1 MRYQPLP
8 ATFHAANRARLAEAI
23 GPEAVAIIDTADTL
37 VRTGDFAYPFRPD
50 SNFYYLTGL
59 DQPEAVLVL
68 VPGSPG
74 DLRELLFIKET
85 DEFTAKW
92 EGNLHTQ
99 EEAAQRSGIK
109 QVFWLSELPRMLDR
123 ILAKYSTIYLNAE
136 ESLESNMPSP
146 AKRRAAT
153 LRETFPL
160 HTLRSAVPALTR
172 QRMVKAPEEV
182 AQIRRAVDITRAG
195 LLRAWAATRPG
206 LPEYAVESELTAEF
220 LRRGATGQAF
230 MPIIASGRG
239 TTVIHYMQN
248 DATIGDH
255 DLVLFDVGAEAGYY
269 AADISRTIPAAGR
282 FTPRQRALYEAVYR
296 TQQAAIPLHK
306 PGATIWSID
315 EFMREHLLEEL
326 VALKVLTAAQ
336 AKSKAK
342 FKLLHEYYG
351 HISHHLGLEVH
362 DNPDFRTPL
371 EPGMVVTCEPG
382 LYLREEGIGV
392 RIEDDILIT
401 DTGHEVLSQAIPS
414 HPDELETL
422 MNIDKNHKNAQASK
436 AL

>member
-1 MRYQPLP
+1 
-8 ATFHAANRARLAEAI
+8 
-23 GPEAVAIIDTADTL
+23 
-37 VRTGDFAYPFRPD
+37 
-50 SNFYYLTGL
+50 
-59 DQPEAVLVL
+59 
-68 VPGSPG
+68 
-74 DLRELLFIKET
+74 LFIKET

-160 HTLRSAVPALTR
+160 HTLRSAIPHLTR
-172 QRMVKAPEEV
+172 QRMIKAPEEV

-195 LLRAWAATRPG
+195 LLAAWAATRPG
-206 LPEYAVESELTAEF
+206 LAEYAVEAELTAAY
-220 LRRGATGQAF
+220 LRHGATGQGF

-239 TTVIHYMQN
+239 TTVIHYMHN

-255 DLVLFDVGAEAGYY
+255 DLVLFDTGAEAGYY
-269 AADISRTIPAAGR
+269 AADISRTIPASGR
-282 FTPRQRALYEAVYR
+282 FTPRQRALYEAVLR
-296 TQQAAIPLHK
+296 VQQAVIPLHK
-306 PGATIWSID
+306 PGATIWGID
-315 EFMREHLLEEL
+315 EFMRERLLEEL
-326 VALKVLTAAQ
+326 VVLKILTATQ

-351 HISHHLGLEVH
+351 HISHHLGLDCH
-362 DNPDFRTPL
+362 DSDDFRTPL
-371 EPGMVVTCEPG
+371 KPGAVVTCEPG

-401 DTGHEVLSQAIPS
+401 DIGCEVLSKAIPS
-414 HPDELETL
+414 APDELEAL
-422 MNIDKNHKNAQASK
+422 MGSPQR
-436 AL
+436 